1 MSSRLRARADRVKRE
16 CDLGGL
22 LQEYGYSV
30 VPDSHREQQFA
41 CQLHGADNKPS
52 ARFYPQNNS
61 TYCWV
66 CQKTRD
72 PIAYVV
78 EHEHVEF
85 REAVQ
90 LLEKRMGL
98 PSLPWEEPVRPK
110 TVAQEIDDIARG
122 GSSFDQVSD
131 RVRHFLE
138 GITRDRDLDAKKLV
152 RFWELFDRVEY
163 GVVREGWDDEKA
175 IEVLQG
181 LRERILQALKGSA

>member
-1 MSSRLRARADRVKRE
+1 MSSRLRARADRVKKE

-22 LQEYGYSV
+22 LQEYGYDV

-72 PIAYVV
+72 PLAYVM

-90 LLEKRMGL
+90 LLEKRLGL
-98 PSLPWEEPVRPK
+98 PSLPWEEAVRPK
-110 TVAQEIDDIARG
+110 TVAQEIDDLARG
-122 GSSFDQVSD
+122 DVPYD
-131 RVRHFLE
+131 REAERVRRLLD
-138 GITRDRDLDAKKLV
+138 GLTRERDLDAEALV
-152 RFWELFDRVEY
+152 RFWEAYDRVEY
-163 GVVREGWDDEKA
+163 GMAREGWEEYKA
-175 IEVLQG
+175 IQVLQA
-181 LRERILQALKGSA
+181 LRERIMQKLKGSA